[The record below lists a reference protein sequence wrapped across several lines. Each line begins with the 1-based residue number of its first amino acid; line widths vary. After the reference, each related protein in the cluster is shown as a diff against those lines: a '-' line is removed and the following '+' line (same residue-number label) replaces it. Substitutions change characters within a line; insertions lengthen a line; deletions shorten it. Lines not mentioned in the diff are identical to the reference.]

1 MGEQLSPLDATF
13 LELEQ
18 DDDSSHMHIG
28 AVMVFDPLPGGGAPD
43 VETVRQHLAAR
54 LNLPRYRQRLSAP
67 RTGGLSWPTWES
79 DPRFD
84 VAGHVRQAA
93 LPAPGGDEELLEW
106 ASDFY
111 SHRLD
116 RSHPLWEIV
125 LLHGLADDR
134 WALVSKTHHCLVDG
148 VGSVDAAY
156 QLLDLERDAA
166 KEPRAPPQTSEDDD
180 EPPGEERTGLA
191 PALIA
196 KAAVAGLHAAQSGVH
211 AALHPREAWH
221 KSRAMAEFLVRDELM
236 AAPSSSINVPI
247 GGRRRLEIVRVALDD
262 LKAIRRELGGTVND
276 VVLAV
281 ATGGLRRLLLERG
294 EELPA
299 QGLRAMVPMNI
310 RRAEEHADLGNKVTS
325 LFVDLPV
332 DEADPSR
339 RYQRTVAAMRTL
351 KSGSQAAGGSALVGL
366 TALAPPVLHASL
378 ARSLF
383 APRLFNLTITN
394 VPGPQLPLYAFG
406 AYMRE
411 VYPLVPLFADH
422 AVGIAIFSYD
432 GRIFFGLNAD
442 REAMPDLDVLRDGI
456 EAALSEMQSLVQTG
470 AP

>member
-1 MGEQLSPLDATF
+1 MMGEQLSALDATF

-18 DDDSSHMHIG
+18 GDDCSHMHIG
-28 AVMVFDPLPGGGAPD
+28 AVMVFDPLPDGRAPD
-43 VETVRQHLAAR
+43 VETVRSHLGAR
-54 LNLPRYRQRLSAP
+54 LDLPRYRQRLSAP
-67 RTGGLSWPTWES
+67 RTGGLSWPSWES
-79 DPRFD
+79 DSSFD
-84 VAGHVRQAA
+84 LTAHVRHAA
-93 LPAPGGDEELLEW
+93 LPAPGDEEELLDW

-116 RSHPLWEIV
+116 RSHPLWEVV
-125 LLHGLADDR
+125 LLDGLEDGR

-156 QLLDLERDAA
+156 KLLDLEPDTGNG
-166 KEPRAPPQTSEDDD
+166 APGPAHEDDD
-180 EPPGEERTGLA
+180 ELPHEERTGLA

-196 KAAVAGLHAAQSGVH
+196 KAAAAGLHAAQSGVH

-221 KSRAMAEFLVRDELM
+221 TSRAVAEFLVRDELM
-236 AAPSSSINVPI
+236 AAPASSINVPI
-247 GGRRRLEIVRVALDD
+247 GGRRRFEVVRVSLDD
-262 LKAIRRELGGTVND
+262 LKAIRHRLGGTVND
-276 VVLAV
+276 VVLAA
-281 ATGGLRRLLLERG
+281 ATGGLRRLLLERNDD
-294 EELPA
+294 LPA
-299 QGLRAMVPMNI
+299 QGIRAMVPMNI
-310 RRAEEHADLGNKVTS
+310 RRAEEHADLGNRVTS

-339 RYQRTVAAMRTL
+339 RYERTVAGTQSL
-351 KSGSQAAGGSALVGL
+351 KSGSQATGGAALVGL

-394 VPGPQLPLYAFG
+394 VPGPQVPLYAFG

-432 GRIFFGLNAD
+432 GRLFFGLNAD
-442 REAMPDLDVLRDGI
+442 REAMPDLHVLREGI
-456 EAALSEMQSLVQTG
+456 DSSLRELQTLVQTG